1 MSRLFESFEF
11 LDRRWD
17 ARVLEGMSLR
27 SVFLCLLLYVVILCM
42 DTAVTAY
49 DYFHLHRVSWPI
61 VFNIAVFGPIAYR
74 FARIIYRSL
83 GSPEKSSSSQ
93 TTT

>member
-11 LDRRWD
+11 LDRRWE

-27 SVFLCLLLYVVILCM
+27 SVFVWLLASLLLLGVDFAL
-42 DTAVTAY
+42 TTY
-49 DYFHLHRVSWPI
+49 DFFHLHRVNWPLASNLAI
-61 VFNIAVFGPIAYR
+61 FGLSAFR

-83 GSPEKSSSSQ
+83 APTEKSSSSE